1 MYISSRPNKKLFG
14 LVPHSKHN
22 LNKQFK
28 LKTTSKDD
36 DAELLVPYNSL
47 SPKFQ
52 QILKKEFSY
61 LHNGNLIIR
70 SHPHFSLILTLLSLC
85 WLE

>member
-14 LVPHSKHN
+14 LVVPHSKHN

-52 QILKKEFSY
+52 QILKK
-61 LHNGNLIIR
+61 
-70 SHPHFSLILTLLSLC
+70 
-85 WLE
+85 

>member
-52 QILKKEFSY
+52 QILKK
-61 LHNGNLIIR
+61 
-70 SHPHFSLILTLLSLC
+70 
-85 WLE
+85 